1 MRFAMAVVGFVALA
15 ACQGGGQDGYNEFM
29 RERSAGGPSAASS
42 YSPITGAPVSSGPI
56 GAAPAN
62 SFDTAQAGQAG
73 APRISDEQ
81 DFDAVAARE
90 SIESDRERLER
101 QRAQYVFIE
110 PTALPDRP
118 NADGPNIIQYA
129 LSTRNNP
136 GDTIY
141 RRMNPLRF
149 SQAERACAQ
158 FTTQDQAQLEFLR
171 RGGPERDPMNVDP
184 DGDGFACWWDP
195 RPYRAAMR

>member
-1 MRFAMAVVGFVALA
+1 MRFAVALVGFVALA
-15 ACQGGGQDGYNEFM
+15 ACQGGGQDGYNDFM
-29 RERSAGGPSAASS
+29 RDRAGAPAAAG
-42 YSPITGAPVSSGPI
+42 YSPITGAPVSSAPLDSAA
-56 GAAPAN
+56 AAPAQ
-62 SFDTAQAGQAG
+62 SGG
-73 APRISDEQ
+73 VRISDEQ
-81 DFDAVAARE
+81 DFEAVAARE

-110 PTALPDRP
+110 PTALPERP
-118 NADGPNIIQYA
+118 GADGPNIIQYA

-136 GDTIY
+136 GDTLY
-141 RRMNPLRF
+141 RRLNPLRF

-195 RPYRAAMR
+195 RPYRAAAVAVR